1 MEDCITAISGT
12 KRLAGSPVRTSP
24 VKRSAFVGITPQK
37 EFPFINTPPNRPFRV
52 SIEGN
57 IGAGKSTLLEY
68 FSKSPGIETYPEP
81 VQLWRNLKGHNL
93 LKLLYSDMKQWQNTF
108 QSYVQLSRLKVQTSP
123 PKYKTTHVQMFERSI
138 QNNRYCFLE
147 VAYQNGMHSAEYA
160 VLDKW
165 YRWFRENADISLDL
179 IVYLRSSPETVFKRT
194 MERGRPEETG
204 ITLEYLK
211 QLHQNH
217 ERWLMSNDE
226 RFNTIPVL
234 VLDADK
240 TLEEIYEQYREHEDH
255 ILGKRPNG
263 TQSVSLSDIE
273 KVKRVLDLD

>member
-1 MEDCITAISGT
+1 
-12 KRLAGSPVRTSP
+12 
-24 VKRSAFVGITPQK
+24 
-37 EFPFINTPPNRPFRV
+37 
-52 SIEGN
+52 
-57 IGAGKSTLLEY
+57 
-68 FSKSPGIETYPEP
+68 
-81 VQLWRNLKGHNL
+81 
-93 LKLLYSDMKQWQNTF
+93 MKQWQNTF

-179 IVYLRSSPETVFKRT
+179 IGIYLYIFVDFAFDGFIFTVYLRSSPETVFKRT

-255 ILGKRPNG
+255 ILGI
-263 TQSVSLSDIE
+263 LSESIQGD
-273 KVKRVLDLD
+273 K